1 MQSTQEIVR
10 SFILS
15 EFLEG
20 EDPSELDDSTP
31 LVSTGVIDSVATL
44 KLLTFLEEKFGIRV
58 DPDEAVEENL
68 ETIETIVGLVQSKL
82 RGH

>member
-10 SFILS
+10 GFILS

-44 KLLTFLEEKFGIRV
+44 RLITFLEEKFGIRV

-68 ETIETIVGLVQSKL
+68 ETIGTIVGLVQSKL
-82 RGH
+82 GGH